1 MRRPAAVFCVLTF
14 AAAPAWALEFR
25 SVAETGG
32 VLFDAP
38 SQKAKPLFVIS
49 RVTGWGAHVMEQR
62 ADGKIIR
69 PSANYIGP
77 ENLAWVPIEKR

>member
-1 MRRPAAVFCVLTF
+1 VPTSMFT
-14 AAAPAWALEFR
+14 
-25 SVAETGG
+25 
-32 VLFDAP
+32 
-38 SQKAKPLFVIS
+38 PLFVIS

-69 PSANYIGP
+69 PSANYVGP